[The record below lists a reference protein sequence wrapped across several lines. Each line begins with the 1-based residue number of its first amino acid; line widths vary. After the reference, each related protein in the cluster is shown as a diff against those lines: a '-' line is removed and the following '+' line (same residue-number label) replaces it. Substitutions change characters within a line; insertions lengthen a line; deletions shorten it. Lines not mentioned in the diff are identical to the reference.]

1 MKTQEVISSVI
12 DAQRE
17 DLDKVPEGLTRELL
31 GDIQVIPNFCS
42 IISGIRR
49 CGKGTLMLQL
59 LKKYKGESLFLKF
72 EDIRLAG
79 FETADFARLDAEI
92 KKRGVKFLFFDEI
105 QVVEGWEIFISQKL
119 AEDYLVFITGSNA
132 SLLSKEL
139 GTRLTGRHLSY
150 ELHPFSYSEF
160 LRFGKLKNNIHNFND
175 YLNVGGMPEY
185 IKNKRGIILQQLVD
199 DILNRDI
206 AVRHNLRSVDGL
218 REMTVFLV
226 SNTGNPVSAR
236 KLTGL
241 FGISSTTTVTDY
253 FSYLKDT
260 YLLDFIPQF
269 NYSVKAQIRN
279 PRKVYAM
286 DLGIYHQVKTTFTDD
301 HGRILENAVY
311 LHLRRLNKD
320 LFYFAGKWEC
330 DFVIVEKG
338 KANAC
343 IQVCYILDDLNMKR
357 ELNGLKAALDFFGLK
372 EGLIITQNQKD
383 VIEYEGVTA
392 KLVPA
397 LEYIH

>member
-12 DAQRE
+12 DSQRA
-17 DLDKVPEGLTRELL
+17 DLDKIPEGLTRELL

-49 CGKGTLMLQL
+49 CGKSTLMLQL
-59 LKKYKGESLFLKF
+59 LKKCEGESLFLKF

-79 FETADFARLDAEI
+79 FETADFSRLDAEI

-119 AEDYLVFITGSNA
+119 AEGFLVFITGSNA
-132 SLLSKEL
+132 SLLSREL

-160 LRFGKLKNNIHNFND
+160 LRFGRLKNSIDNFND
-175 YLNVGGMPEY
+175 YLKTGGMPEF
-185 IKNKRGIILQQLVD
+185 IHNKRGIILQQLVD
-199 DILNRDI
+199 DILYRDI

-226 SNTGNPVSAR
+226 SNIGKPISAR

-253 FSYLKDT
+253 FAYLKDS
-260 YLLDFIPQF
+260 YLLDFLPRF
-269 NYSVKAQIRN
+269 DYSVKAQSRN
-279 PRKVYAM
+279 PKKIYAM
-286 DLGIYHQVKTTFTDD
+286 DMGIYQQIKTTFTDD
-301 HGRILENAVY
+301 YGRNLENAVY
-311 LHLRRLNKD
+311 LYLRRQKKD
-320 LFYFAGKWEC
+320 LFYFTGKGEC

-338 KANAC
+338 KAQAC
-343 IQVCYILDDLNMKR
+343 IQVCFRLDDLNMKR
-357 ELNGLKAALDFFGLK
+357 ELGGLKAALDYFGLK
-372 EGLIITQNQKD
+372 EGLIITYNQRD
-383 VIEYEGVTA
+383 VIEYEGVTVR
-392 KLVPA
+392 LLPA
-397 LEYIH
+397 MDYML